1 MSRINGINGSVVC
14 FISWVIDASGKLTV
28 SNVPTGD
35 HHNAKYEIIDGY
47 LHIIHPWHDYKDQII
62 TAEVNLTSMPG
73 VGVADFFFECSNLE
87 SVSWVNFNTA
97 GITNLS
103 GMFWGCDSL
112 ASLDLSGFDTSTA
125 TNMESMFHGCRNL
138 ADLNLSSF
146 DTGSVTNMKNMF
158 NGCERIQD
166 LNLSSFSTSNV
177 TNMSGMF
184 RACNNLPSLDVS
196 SFDTENVT
204 DMSYMFDGCG
214 SLVSLAISNF
224 NTSKTGLMV
233 SMFQNCNS
241 LTHLDVS
248 NFDASN
254 VWNMDYMFSG
264 CRSLRTLDLSNF
276 NLRSVSYEMK
286 DLLTGCTS
294 LETIRTPYG
303 MGDLMSSSI
312 LPIILPVG
320 SDDFV
325 WLMPDGSEITAL
337 PCNLK
342 QSILLTQYKNPRI
355 ITETRDL
362 NMSDV
367 IRVKYVPYSYTVETN
382 NWDPDNIVTYS
393 IEKGTLARGL
403 QMYPATGEIYGMPLE
418 AGEFPITVKATF
430 SNPRYLPSYKDLTLT
445 VLDNTDS
452 NVWNA
457 SDPGYEVEQY
467 VGTLVSGS
475 CPVLTELTDQL
486 FVSTG
491 AYREFIDFWLNGEK
505 LVEGED
511 YTKEEGST
519 RITIRSQTFKEKADK
534 NGVNTIAAEF
544 RVGGDTGNALK
555 RTAQNFRI
563 KEQANNNSGG
573 TSDTSGSSGSGSR
586 GNAQH
591 TGNTAPSPA
600 LQATAV
606 VRLSTPSG
614 APLSGI
620 LVELHSTPMEAVT
633 DTNGAAIFNG
643 VEGGWH
649 TLYVKDANGT
659 LLASKGFELLFG
671 ERESMEGDR
680 ITAKVGEPFTLAVRM
695 EGDKLT
701 FIPVEEMAD
710 VQENKAPQAMQAQ
723 SATTGDSADPCVW
736 FALFVSCGLL
746 LATLFWRERKRQIR

>member
-1 MSRINGINGSVVC
+1 
-14 FISWVIDASGKLTV
+14 
-28 SNVPTGD
+28 
-35 HHNAKYEIIDGY
+35 
-47 LHIIHPWHDYKDQII
+47 
-62 TAEVNLTSMPG
+62 
-73 VGVADFFFECSNLE
+73 
-87 SVSWVNFNTA
+87 
-97 GITNLS
+97 
-103 GMFWGCDSL
+103 
-112 ASLDLSGFDTSTA
+112 
-125 TNMESMFHGCRNL
+125 
-138 ADLNLSSF
+138 
-146 DTGSVTNMKNMF
+146 
-158 NGCERIQD
+158 
-166 LNLSSFSTSNV
+166 
-177 TNMSGMF
+177 
-184 RACNNLPSLDVS
+184 
-196 SFDTENVT
+196 
-204 DMSYMFDGCG
+204 
-214 SLVSLAISNF
+214 
-224 NTSKTGLMV
+224 
-233 SMFQNCNS
+233 
-241 LTHLDVS
+241 
-248 NFDASN
+248 
-254 VWNMDYMFSG
+254 
-264 CRSLRTLDLSNF
+264 
-276 NLRSVSYEMK
+276 
-286 DLLTGCTS
+286 
-294 LETIRTPYG
+294 
-303 MGDLMSSSI
+303 
-312 LPIILPVG
+312 
-320 SDDFV
+320 
-325 WLMPDGSEITAL
+325 
-337 PCNLK
+337 
-342 QSILLTQYKNPRI
+342 
-355 ITETRDL
+355 
-362 NMSDV
+362 
-367 IRVKYVPYSYTVETN
+367 
-382 NWDPDNIVTYS
+382 
-393 IEKGTLARGL
+393 
-403 QMYPATGEIYGMPLE
+403 MYPATGEIYGMPLE

-555 RTAQNFRI
+555 RTAQNFKI